1 MNEKQFKYDVAFSFL
16 EEDEDMAVHISNLLE
31 GRLQTFLYSQK
42 QDRVVGTDGEKTF
55 NQVFE
60 NEARIV
66 VVLYRSGW
74 GTTSWTRIEETAIRN
89 RAYDAG
95 YDFVIF
101 ILLCKEQVPPQWLPK
116 NRIWIDLERFGIE
129 GAANAIKARVQE
141 SGGEP
146 KEESITDKAHRLH
159 REIKTEQERRKFLE
173 STEGVRAA
181 KEEVAILFE
190 KLKQLS
196 SQISSSAPSFKLTID
211 MNDRCCVIWAPGCS
225 LSVSW
230 QHQYI
235 NTLNYS
241 ALWIQ
246 LFDGPIS
253 FKNRRAW
260 EEGEEIDEEGE
271 EIDREEFQFDLN
283 QLGEWGWRLEGS
295 GSPLHATCKLA
306 ERCMARIMERLKEKE
321 LSKEY

>member
-16 EEDEDMAVHISNLLE
+16 EEDEDMAVHINNLLE
-31 GRLQTFLYSQK
+31 GRLRTFLYSQK
-42 QDRVVGTDGEKTF
+42 QDRVAGTDGEKTF

-60 NEARIV
+60 KEARIA
-66 VVLYRSGW
+66 VVLYRFGW
-74 GTTSWTRIEETAIRN
+74 GATSWTRIEETAIRN

-116 NRIWIDLERFGIE
+116 NRIWIGLERWGIE
-129 GAANAIKARVQE
+129 GAASVIEARVQE

-146 KEESITDKAHRLH
+146 KEESIADKAHRLD
-159 REIKTEQERRKFLE
+159 REIKTEQERRKFLG
-173 STEGVRAA
+173 STEGVKAA
-181 KEEVAILFE
+181 KEEMVMLFE
-190 KLKQLS
+190 KLKEFS
-196 SQISSSAPSFKLTID
+196 NQISSSTPSFKFTID
-211 MNDRCCVIWAPGCS
+211 MNDRCCVIWAHGYS

-230 QHQYI
+230 QHQYL
-235 NTLNYS
+235 NTLNCS

-246 LFDGPIS
+246 LFNGPIS
-253 FKNRRAW
+253 FKNRHAW
-260 EEGEEIDEEGE
+260 EEGE

-283 QLGEWGWRLEGS
+283 QFGERVWRLEGS
-295 GSPLHATCKLA
+295 DSPLYTTYKLA
-306 ERCMARIMERLKEKE
+306 ERCMARIMEHLKEKE

>member
-1 MNEKQFKYDVAFSFL
+1 MNEEPFKYDVAFSFL
-16 EEDEDMAVHISNLLE
+16 EEDENMATNINNLL
-31 GRLQTFLYSQK
+31 GDRLQTFLYSQK
-42 QDRVVGTDGEKTF
+42 QNRVAGTDGEKTF

-60 NEARIV
+60 KEARII

-89 RAYDAG
+89 RAYDTG

-101 ILLCKEQVPPQWLPK
+101 ILLCNEQVPPQWLPK
-116 NRIWIDLERFGIE
+116 NRIWIDLERLGIE
-129 GAANAIKARVQE
+129 GAASVIKARVQE

-159 REIKTEQERRKFLE
+159 REIKTEQERRKFLD
-173 STEGVRAA
+173 STEGVKAA

-225 LSVSW
+225 LRISW

-253 FKNRRAW
+253 FRSRRAW
-260 EEGEEIDEEGE
+260 KEGE

-295 GSPLHATCKLA
+295 DSPLHATCKLA

-321 LSKEY
+321 LSREY